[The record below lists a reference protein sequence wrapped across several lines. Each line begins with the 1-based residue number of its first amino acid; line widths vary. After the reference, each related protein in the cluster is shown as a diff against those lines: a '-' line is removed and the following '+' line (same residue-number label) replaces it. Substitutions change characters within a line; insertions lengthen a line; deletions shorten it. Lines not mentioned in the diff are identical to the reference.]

1 MGDMKDFYN
10 REEAISYL
18 NEAAELKEALLAEIK
33 TLDLSMFIIKYYVET
48 GEILDFTVYGLKSL
62 LEDDDD

>member
-1 MGDMKDFYN
+1 MGMKDFYN

-18 NEAAELKEALLAEIK
+18 DEAAELKEALLEEIK
-33 TLDLSMFIIKYYVET
+33 NLDTSMFIIKYFVAT
-48 GEILDFTVYGLKSL
+48 GEILDFTVYGLKNL